1 MSDGWESFAT
11 GFAQGFTNSYS
22 ARIERDQEAKQ
33 DKIRFGA
40 QAWLKEK
47 SVYDANKAADT
58 AIVNQAKAFIRTN
71 NLPETALMN
80 IYDMISSDYTPT
92 MMLDTINAQ
101 GAKFEAPEVVA
112 DAGVSS
118 TAVDQQTDELIGVAA
133 TALDSASPTTV
144 SGISVPDADGVSKPD
159 TSTAPKV
166 DPFARYTKEIQETVG
181 ADPDYF
187 AQVLGGYKAPDRGP
201 RMKFTPGTS
210 TKKSENLSFEK
221 QAVLAA
227 MADPE
232 WDSNNYSGNI
242 TLLANYKAKLSPDS
256 TKERVFE
263 TPKELALFNLMGSDA
278 YTDLEDDPAGQNAL
292 LQSLESSFSNK
303 GTSTTYTAGNYA
315 SDLSKFKLML
325 GSDKPEEVAEA
336 EEWFRTVK
344 PVREEALKSVAALTK
359 DPAEPETFAIMY
371 VAEGGGNM
379 MGTATKGED
388 EDGAYILTDGTEIG
402 KNRISNVTT
411 IDMADA
417 RTKAVQAASTIYGGV
432 SKAQI
437 STSVAAQNLMRLDRM
452 AFDNENVLKTVAG
465 GGSSLVSSFSN
476 EMQGLVSLLGE
487 LQKKDPNQS
496 QTSLLSGINTEVD
509 TMLDGGKI
517 TDEVARAYKEFNAA
531 IVRTIFATGKA
542 LGQSGNG
549 FSNQDYQV
557 ISKSLVNANSYEAFS
572 NNLRRL
578 TNELYGTWDAT
589 AVDARKNALITNVMM
604 MPGGK
609 EIVGNSLMGVQE
621 YYQSDEGS
629 SQINVYEWSQGK
641 AKPRAN
647 GAVIESGTQQDVSAG
662 MPKEFL
668 GKKVIVFIERG
679 ADGKSTG
686 ITRYERY

>member
-1 MSDGWESFAT
+1 MSDAMYGFAT
-11 GFAQGFTNSYS
+11 GFADGFTKSYS
-22 ARIERDQEAKQ
+22 ARLANEAAEKK

-40 QAWLKEK
+40 QAWLNEK
-47 SVYDANKAADT
+47 SAYDATKAADT

-71 NLPETALMN
+71 NLPEASLMN

-101 GAKFEAPEVVA
+101 GAKFEAPEVVT
-112 DAGVSS
+112 DARV
-118 TAVDQQTDELIGVAA
+118 TTTVDQQTDELIDMAS
-133 TALDSASPTTV
+133 TALNSPSSGNMPGV
-144 SGISVPDADGVSKPD
+144 SVVDADGVNGD
-159 TSTAPKV
+159 TSTAPKD
-166 DPFARYTKEIQETVG
+166 DPFAKYAKEIQETVG
-181 ADPDYF
+181 ADSDYF
-187 AQVLGGYKAPDRGP
+187 NQVLGGYTAPDRGP
-201 RMKFTPGTS
+201 RMKFTPGSS
-210 TKKSENLSFEK
+210 TKKTENLSFEK

-232 WDSNNYSGNI
+232 WKTEDYSGNI
-242 TLLANYKAKLSPDS
+242 TLLAKYKAELSPDS
-256 TKERVFE
+256 TKKRVFE

-278 YTDLEDDPAGQNAL
+278 YTALKDDPMGQNAL

-325 GSDKPEEVAEA
+325 GSDKPEEVAAA

-359 DPAEPETFAIMY
+359 DPEEPDTFAIMY
-371 VAEGGGNM
+371 IADGGGTM
-379 MGTATKGED
+379 MGTATKGE
-388 EDGAYILTDGTEIG
+388 GGNYVLTDGTQIG
-402 KNRISNVTT
+402 KNSISNVTT

-465 GGSSLVSSFSN
+465 GGSSLISSFSN
-476 EMQGLVSLLGE
+476 EMQGLVGLLGE
-487 LQKKDPNQS
+487 LQKKDPDQS

-509 TMLDGGKI
+509 SMLDGGKI

-589 AVDARKNALITNVMM
+589 AVDARKNGLIRNVMM

-621 YYQSDEGS
+621 YYQSDDGS

-668 GKKVIVFIERG
+668 GKKVIVFIEKG

-686 ITRYERY
+686 VTRYERY

>member
-1 MSDGWESFAT
+1 MSDAMYGFAT
-11 GFAQGFTNSYS
+11 GFADGFTKSYS
-22 ARIERDQEAKQ
+22 ARLANEAAEKK

-40 QAWLKEK
+40 QAWLNEK
-47 SVYDANKAADT
+47 SAYDATKAADT

-71 NLPETALMN
+71 NLPEASLMN
-80 IYDMISSDYTPT
+80 IYDMISADYTPT

-101 GAKFEAPEVVA
+101 GAKFEAPEVVT
-112 DAGVSS
+112 DARV
-118 TAVDQQTDELIGVAA
+118 TTTVDQQTDELIDTAS
-133 TALDSASPTTV
+133 TALNSPSSGNMPGV
-144 SGISVPDADGVSKPD
+144 SVVDADGVNGD
-159 TSTAPKV
+159 TSTAPKD
-166 DPFARYTKEIQETVG
+166 DPFAKYAKEIQETVG
-181 ADPDYF
+181 ADSDYF
-187 AQVLGGYKAPDRGP
+187 NQVLGGYTAPDRGP
-201 RMKFTPGTS
+201 RMKFTPGSS
-210 TKKSENLSFEK
+210 TKKTENLSFEK

-232 WDSNNYSGNI
+232 WKTEDYSGNI
-242 TLLANYKAKLSPDS
+242 TLLAKYKAELSPDS
-256 TKERVFE
+256 TKKRVFE

-278 YTDLEDDPAGQNAL
+278 YTALKDDPMGQNAL

-325 GSDKPEEVAEA
+325 GSDKPEEVAAA

-359 DPAEPETFAIMY
+359 DPEEPDTFAIMY
-371 VAEGGGNM
+371 IADGGGTM
-379 MGTATKGED
+379 MGTATKGE
-388 EDGAYILTDGTEIG
+388 GGNYVLTDGTQIG
-402 KNRISNVTT
+402 KNSISNVTT

-437 STSVAAQNLMRLDRM
+437 STSVAAQNLMRLYRM

-465 GGSSLVSSFSN
+465 GGSSLISSFSN
-476 EMQGLVSLLGE
+476 EMQGLVGLLGE
-487 LQKKDPNQS
+487 LQKKDPDQS

-509 TMLDGGKI
+509 SMLDGGKI

-589 AVDARKNALITNVMM
+589 AVDARKNGLIRNVMM

-621 YYQSDEGS
+621 YYQSDDGS

-668 GKKVIVFIERG
+668 GKKVIVFIEKG

-686 ITRYERY
+686 VTRYERY

>member
-1 MSDGWESFAT
+1 MSDAMYGFAT
-11 GFAQGFTNSYS
+11 GFADGFTKSYS
-22 ARIERDQEAKQ
+22 ARLANEAAEKK

-40 QAWLKEK
+40 QAWLNEK
-47 SVYDANKAADT
+47 SAYDATKAADT

-71 NLPETALMN
+71 NLPEASLMN
-80 IYDMISSDYTPT
+80 IYDMISADYTPT

-101 GAKFEAPEVVA
+101 GAKFEAPEVVT
-112 DAGVSS
+112 DARV
-118 TAVDQQTDELIGVAA
+118 TTTVDQQTDELIDTAS
-133 TALDSASPTTV
+133 TALNSPSSGNMPGV
-144 SGISVPDADGVSKPD
+144 SVVDADGVNGD
-159 TSTAPKV
+159 TSTAPK
-166 DPFARYTKEIQETVG
+166 DNPFAKYAKEIQETVG
-181 ADPDYF
+181 ADSDYF
-187 AQVLGGYKAPDRGP
+187 NQVLGGYTAPDRGP
-201 RMKFTPGTS
+201 RMKFTPGSS
-210 TKKSENLSFEK
+210 TKKTENLSFEK

-232 WDSNNYSGNI
+232 WKTEDYSGNI
-242 TLLANYKAKLSPDS
+242 TLLAKYKAELSPDS
-256 TKERVFE
+256 TKKRVFE

-278 YTDLEDDPAGQNAL
+278 YTALKDDPMGQNAL

-325 GSDKPEEVAEA
+325 GSDKPEEVAAA

-359 DPAEPETFAIMY
+359 DPEEPDTFAIMY
-371 VAEGGGNM
+371 IADGGGTM
-379 MGTATKGED
+379 MGTATKGE
-388 EDGAYILTDGTEIG
+388 GGNYVLTDGTQIG
-402 KNRISNVTT
+402 KNSISNVTT

-465 GGSSLVSSFSN
+465 GGSSLISSFSN
-476 EMQGLVSLLGE
+476 EMQGLVGLLGE
-487 LQKKDPNQS
+487 LQKKDPDQS

-509 TMLDGGKI
+509 SMLDGGKI

-589 AVDARKNALITNVMM
+589 AVDARKNGLIRNVMM

-621 YYQSDEGS
+621 YYQSDDGS

-647 GAVIESGTQQDVSAG
+647 GAVIESGTQQDVIAG

-668 GKKVIVFIERG
+668 GKKVIVFIEKG

-686 ITRYERY
+686 VTRYERY

>member
-1 MSDGWESFAT
+1 MSDAMYGFAT
-11 GFAQGFTNSYS
+11 GFADGFTKSYS
-22 ARIERDQEAKQ
+22 ARLANEAAEKK

-40 QAWLKEK
+40 QAWLNEK
-47 SVYDANKAADT
+47 SAYDATKAADT

-71 NLPETALMN
+71 NLPEASLMN
-80 IYDMISSDYTPT
+80 IYDMISADYTPT

-101 GAKFEAPEVVA
+101 GAKFEAPEVVT
-112 DAGVSS
+112 DARV
-118 TAVDQQTDELIGVAA
+118 TTTVDQQTDELIDTAS
-133 TALDSASPTTV
+133 TALNSPSSGNMPGV
-144 SGISVPDADGVSKPD
+144 SVVDADGVNGD
-159 TSTAPKV
+159 TSTAPKD
-166 DPFARYTKEIQETVG
+166 DPFAKYAKEIQETVG
-181 ADPDYF
+181 ADSDYF
-187 AQVLGGYKAPDRGP
+187 NQVLGGYTAPDRGP
-201 RMKFTPGTS
+201 RMKFTPGSS
-210 TKKSENLSFEK
+210 TKKTENLSFEK

-232 WDSNNYSGNI
+232 WKTEDYSGNI
-242 TLLANYKAKLSPDS
+242 TLLAKYKAELSPDS
-256 TKERVFE
+256 TKKRVFE

-278 YTDLEDDPAGQNAL
+278 YTALKDDPMGQNAL

-325 GSDKPEEVAEA
+325 GSDKPEEVAAA

-359 DPAEPETFAIMY
+359 DPEEPDTFAIMY
-371 VAEGGGNM
+371 IADGGGTM
-379 MGTATKGED
+379 MGTATKGE
-388 EDGAYILTDGTEIG
+388 GGNYVLTDGTQIG
-402 KNRISNVTT
+402 KNSISNVTT

-465 GGSSLVSSFSN
+465 GGSSLISSFSN
-476 EMQGLVSLLGE
+476 EMQGLVGLLGE
-487 LQKKDPNQS
+487 LQKKDPDQS

-509 TMLDGGKI
+509 SMLDGGKI

-589 AVDARKNALITNVMM
+589 AVDARKNGLIRNVMM

-621 YYQSDEGS
+621 YYQSDDGS

-668 GKKVIVFIERG
+668 GKKVIVFIEKG

-686 ITRYERY
+686 VTRYERY

>member
-1 MSDGWESFAT
+1 MAS
-11 GFAQGFTNSYS
+11 
-22 ARIERDQEAKQ
+22 
-33 DKIRFGA
+33 
-40 QAWLKEK
+40 
-47 SVYDANKAADT
+47 
-58 AIVNQAKAFIRTN
+58 
-71 NLPETALMN
+71 TALN
-80 IYDMISSDYTPT
+80 SPSSGNMP
-92 MMLDTINAQ
+92 
-101 GAKFEAPEVVA
+101 
-112 DAGVSS
+112 GVS
-118 TAVDQQTDELIGVAA
+118 VV
-133 TALDSASPTTV
+133 
-144 SGISVPDADGVSKPD
+144 DADGVNGD
-159 TSTAPKV
+159 TSTAPKD
-166 DPFARYTKEIQETVG
+166 DPFAKYAKEIQETVG
-181 ADPDYF
+181 ADSDYF
-187 AQVLGGYKAPDRGP
+187 NQVLGGYTAPDRGP
-201 RMKFTPGTS
+201 RMKFTPGSS
-210 TKKSENLSFEK
+210 TKKTENLSFEK

-232 WDSNNYSGNI
+232 WKTEDYSGNI
-242 TLLANYKAKLSPDS
+242 TLLAKYKAELSPDS
-256 TKERVFE
+256 TKKRVFE

-278 YTDLEDDPAGQNAL
+278 YTALKDDPMGQNAL

-325 GSDKPEEVAEA
+325 GSDKPEEVAAA

-359 DPAEPETFAIMY
+359 DPEEPDTFAIMY
-371 VAEGGGNM
+371 IADGGGTM
-379 MGTATKGED
+379 MGTATKGE
-388 EDGAYILTDGTEIG
+388 GGNYVLTDGTQIG
-402 KNRISNVTT
+402 KNSISNVTT

-465 GGSSLVSSFSN
+465 GGSSLISSFSN
-476 EMQGLVSLLGE
+476 EMQGLVGLLGE
-487 LQKKDPNQS
+487 LQKKDPDQS

-509 TMLDGGKI
+509 SMLDGGKI

-589 AVDARKNALITNVMM
+589 AVDARKNGLIRNVMM

-621 YYQSDEGS
+621 YYQSDDGS

-647 GAVIESGTQQDVSAG
+647 GAVIESGTQQDVIAG

-668 GKKVIVFIERG
+668 GKKVIVFIEKG

-686 ITRYERY
+686 VTRYERY

>member
-1 MSDGWESFAT
+1 MSDAMYGFAT
-11 GFAQGFTNSYS
+11 GFADGFTKSYS
-22 ARIERDQEAKQ
+22 ARLANEAAEKK

-40 QAWLKEK
+40 QAWLNEK
-47 SVYDANKAADT
+47 SAYDATKAADT

-71 NLPETALMN
+71 NLPEASLMN

-101 GAKFEAPEVVA
+101 GAKFEAPEVVT
-112 DAGVSS
+112 DARV
-118 TAVDQQTDELIGVAA
+118 TTTVDQQTDELIDTAS
-133 TALDSASPTTV
+133 TALNSPSSGNMPGV
-144 SGISVPDADGVSKPD
+144 SVVDADGVNGD
-159 TSTAPKV
+159 TSTAPKD
-166 DPFARYTKEIQETVG
+166 DPFAKYAKEIQETVG
-181 ADPDYF
+181 ADSDYF
-187 AQVLGGYKAPDRGP
+187 NQVLGGYTAPDRGP
-201 RMKFTPGTS
+201 RMKFTPGSS
-210 TKKSENLSFEK
+210 TKKTENLSFEK

-232 WDSNNYSGNI
+232 WKTEDYSGNI
-242 TLLANYKAKLSPDS
+242 TLLAKYKAELSPDS
-256 TKERVFE
+256 TKKRVFE

-278 YTDLEDDPAGQNAL
+278 YTALKDDPMGQNAL

-325 GSDKPEEVAEA
+325 GSDKPEEVAAA

-359 DPAEPETFAIMY
+359 DPEEPDTFAIMY
-371 VAEGGGNM
+371 IADGGGTM
-379 MGTATKGED
+379 MGTATKGE
-388 EDGAYILTDGTEIG
+388 GGNYVLTDGTQIG
-402 KNRISNVTT
+402 KNSISNVTT

-465 GGSSLVSSFSN
+465 GGSSLISSFSN
-476 EMQGLVSLLGE
+476 EMQGLVGLLGE
-487 LQKKDPNQS
+487 LQKKDPDQS

-509 TMLDGGKI
+509 SMLDGGKI

-589 AVDARKNALITNVMM
+589 AVDARKNGLIRNVMM

-621 YYQSDEGS
+621 YYQSDDGS

-668 GKKVIVFIERG
+668 GKKVIVFIEKG

-686 ITRYERY
+686 VTRYERY

>member
-1 MSDGWESFAT
+1 MSDAMYGFAT
-11 GFAQGFTNSYS
+11 GFADGFTKSYS
-22 ARIERDQEAKQ
+22 ARLANEAAEKK

-40 QAWLKEK
+40 QAWLNEK
-47 SVYDANKAADT
+47 SAYDATKAADT

-71 NLPETALMN
+71 NLPEASLMN
-80 IYDMISSDYTPT
+80 IYDMISADYTPT

-101 GAKFEAPEVVA
+101 GAKFEAPEVVT
-112 DAGVSS
+112 DARV
-118 TAVDQQTDELIGVAA
+118 TTTVDQQTDELIDMAS
-133 TALDSASPTTV
+133 TALNSPSSGNMPGV
-144 SGISVPDADGVSKPD
+144 SVVDADGVNGD
-159 TSTAPKV
+159 TSTAPK
-166 DPFARYTKEIQETVG
+166 DNPFAKYAKEIQETVG
-181 ADPDYF
+181 ADSDYF
-187 AQVLGGYKAPDRGP
+187 NQVLGGYTAPDRGP
-201 RMKFTPGTS
+201 RMKFTPGSS
-210 TKKSENLSFEK
+210 TKKTENLSFEK

-232 WDSNNYSGNI
+232 WKTEDYSGNI
-242 TLLANYKAKLSPDS
+242 TLLAKYKAELSPDS
-256 TKERVFE
+256 TKKRVFE

-278 YTDLEDDPAGQNAL
+278 YTALKDDPMGQNAL

-325 GSDKPEEVAEA
+325 GSDKPEEVAAA

-359 DPAEPETFAIMY
+359 DPEEPDTFAIMY
-371 VAEGGGNM
+371 IADGGGTM
-379 MGTATKGED
+379 MGTATKGE
-388 EDGAYILTDGTEIG
+388 GGNYVLTDGTQIG
-402 KNRISNVTT
+402 KNSISNVTT

-465 GGSSLVSSFSN
+465 GGSSLISSFSN
-476 EMQGLVSLLGE
+476 EMQGLVGLLGE
-487 LQKKDPNQS
+487 LQKKDPDQS

-509 TMLDGGKI
+509 SMLDGGKI

-589 AVDARKNALITNVMM
+589 AVDARKNGLIRNVMM

-621 YYQSDEGS
+621 YYQSDDGS

-668 GKKVIVFIERG
+668 GKKVIVFIEKG

-686 ITRYERY
+686 VTRYERY

>member
-1 MSDGWESFAT
+1 MSDAMYGFAT
-11 GFAQGFTNSYS
+11 GFADGFTKSYS
-22 ARIERDQEAKQ
+22 ARLANEAAEKK

-40 QAWLKEK
+40 QAFLNEK
-47 SVYDANKAADT
+47 SAYDATKAADT

-71 NLPETALMN
+71 NLPEASLMN
-80 IYDMISSDYTPT
+80 IYDMISADYTPT

-101 GAKFEAPEVVA
+101 GAKFEAPEVVT
-112 DAGVSS
+112 DARV
-118 TAVDQQTDELIGVAA
+118 TTTVDQQTDELIDTAS
-133 TALDSASPTTV
+133 TALNSPSSGNMPGV
-144 SGISVPDADGVSKPD
+144 SVVDADGVNGD
-159 TSTAPKV
+159 TSTAPKD
-166 DPFARYTKEIQETVG
+166 DPFAKYAKEIQETVG
-181 ADPDYF
+181 ADSDYF
-187 AQVLGGYKAPDRGP
+187 NQVLGGYTAPDRGP
-201 RMKFTPGTS
+201 RMKFTPGSS
-210 TKKSENLSFEK
+210 TKKTENLSFEK

-232 WDSNNYSGNI
+232 WKTEDYSGNI
-242 TLLANYKAKLSPDS
+242 TLLAKYKAELSPDS
-256 TKERVFE
+256 TKKRVFE

-278 YTDLEDDPAGQNAL
+278 YTALKDDPMGQNAL

-325 GSDKPEEVAEA
+325 GSDKPEEVAAA

-359 DPAEPETFAIMY
+359 DPEEPDTFAIMY
-371 VAEGGGNM
+371 IADGGGTM
-379 MGTATKGED
+379 MGTATKGE
-388 EDGAYILTDGTEIG
+388 GGNYVLTDGTQIG
-402 KNRISNVTT
+402 KNSISNVTT

-465 GGSSLVSSFSN
+465 GGSSLISSFSN
-476 EMQGLVSLLGE
+476 EMQGLVGLLGE
-487 LQKKDPNQS
+487 LQKKDPDQS

-509 TMLDGGKI
+509 SMLDGGKI

-589 AVDARKNALITNVMM
+589 AVDARKNGLIRNVMM

-621 YYQSDEGS
+621 YYQSDDGS

-668 GKKVIVFIERG
+668 GKKVIVFIEKG

-686 ITRYERY
+686 VTRYERY

>member
-1 MSDGWESFAT
+1 MSDAMYGFAT
-11 GFAQGFTNSYS
+11 GFADGFTKSYS
-22 ARIERDQEAKQ
+22 ARLANEAAEKK

-40 QAWLKEK
+40 QAWLNEK
-47 SVYDANKAADT
+47 SAYDATKAADT

-71 NLPETALMN
+71 NLPEASLMN
-80 IYDMISSDYTPT
+80 IYDMISADYTPT

-101 GAKFEAPEVVA
+101 GAKFEAPEVVT
-112 DAGVSS
+112 DARV
-118 TAVDQQTDELIGVAA
+118 TTTVDQQTDELIDMAS
-133 TALDSASPTTV
+133 TALNSPSSGNMPGV
-144 SGISVPDADGVSKPD
+144 SVVDADGVNGD
-159 TSTAPKV
+159 TSTAPKD
-166 DPFARYTKEIQETVG
+166 DPFAKYAKEIQETVG
-181 ADPDYF
+181 ADSDYF
-187 AQVLGGYKAPDRGP
+187 NQVLGGYTAPDRGP
-201 RMKFTPGTS
+201 RMKFTPGSS
-210 TKKSENLSFEK
+210 TKKTENLSFEK

-232 WDSNNYSGNI
+232 WKTEDYSGNI
-242 TLLANYKAKLSPDS
+242 TLLAKYKAELSPDS
-256 TKERVFE
+256 TKKRVFE

-278 YTDLEDDPAGQNAL
+278 YTALKDDPMGQNAL

-325 GSDKPEEVAEA
+325 GSDKPEEVAAA

-359 DPAEPETFAIMY
+359 DPEEPDTFAIMY
-371 VAEGGGNM
+371 IADGGGTM
-379 MGTATKGED
+379 MGTATKGE
-388 EDGAYILTDGTEIG
+388 GGNYVLTDGTQIG
-402 KNRISNVTT
+402 KNSISNVTT

-465 GGSSLVSSFSN
+465 GGSSLISSFSN
-476 EMQGLVSLLGE
+476 EMQGLVGLLGE
-487 LQKKDPNQS
+487 LQKKDPDQS

-509 TMLDGGKI
+509 SMLDGGKI

-589 AVDARKNALITNVMM
+589 AVDARKNGLIRNVMM

-621 YYQSDEGS
+621 YYQSDDGS

-647 GAVIESGTQQDVSAG
+647 GAVIESGTQQDVIAG

-668 GKKVIVFIERG
+668 GKKVIVFIEKG

-686 ITRYERY
+686 VTRYERY

>member
-1 MSDGWESFAT
+1 MSDAMYGFAT
-11 GFAQGFTNSYS
+11 GFADGFTKSYS
-22 ARIERDQEAKQ
+22 ARLANEAAEKK

-40 QAWLKEK
+40 QAWLNEK
-47 SVYDANKAADT
+47 SAYDATKAADT

-71 NLPETALMN
+71 NLPEASLMN

-101 GAKFEAPEVVA
+101 GAKFEAPEVVT
-112 DAGVSS
+112 DARV
-118 TAVDQQTDELIGVAA
+118 TTTVDQQTDELIDTAS
-133 TALDSASPTTV
+133 TALNSPSSGNMPGV
-144 SGISVPDADGVSKPD
+144 SVVDADGVNGD
-159 TSTAPKV
+159 TSTAPKD
-166 DPFARYTKEIQETVG
+166 DPFAKYAKEIQETVG
-181 ADPDYF
+181 ADSDYF
-187 AQVLGGYKAPDRGP
+187 NQVLGGYTAPDRGP
-201 RMKFTPGTS
+201 RMKFTPGSS
-210 TKKSENLSFEK
+210 TKKTENLSFEK

-227 MADPE
+227 MADSE
-232 WDSNNYSGNI
+232 WDSENYSGNI
-242 TLLANYKAKLSPDS
+242 TLLANYKEKLSPDS
-256 TKERVFE
+256 TKKRVFE
-263 TPKELALFNLMGSDA
+263 TPKELALFNLMNSPEYLA
-278 YTDLEDDPAGQNAL
+278 LADDPAGQNAL

-359 DPAEPETFAIMY
+359 DPEEPETFAIMY
-371 VAEGGGNM
+371 IADGGGNM
-379 MGTATKGED
+379 MGTATKGE
-388 EDGAYILTDGTEIG
+388 GGNYVLTDGTQIG
-402 KNRISNVTT
+402 KNSISNVTT

-417 RTKAVQAASTIYGGV
+417 RTKAVQAASTIYSGV

-452 AFDNENVLKTVAG
+452 AFDNKNVLKTVAG
-465 GGSSLVSSFSN
+465 GGSSLISSFSN
-476 EMQGLVSLLGE
+476 EMQGLVGLLGE
-487 LQKKDPNQS
+487 LQKKDPDQS
-496 QTSLLSGINTEVD
+496 KTSLLSGINTEVD
-509 TMLDGGKI
+509 SMLDGGKI
-517 TDEVARAYKEFNAA
+517 TDKVARAYKEFNAA

-589 AVDARKNALITNVMM
+589 AVDARKNGLIRNVMM

-621 YYQSDEGS
+621 YYQSDDGS

-647 GAVIESGTQQDVSAG
+647 GGLIESGTQQDVIAG

-686 ITRYERY
+686 VTRYERY

>member
-47 SVYDANKAADT
+47 SVYDATKAADT

-71 NLPETALMN
+71 NLPEASLMN

-101 GAKFEAPEVVA
+101 GAKFEAPEVVT
-112 DAGVSS
+112 DARV
-118 TAVDQQTDELIGVAA
+118 TTTVDQQTDELIDMAS
-133 TALDSASPTTV
+133 TALNSPSSGNMPGV
-144 SGISVPDADGVSKPD
+144 SVVDADGVNGD
-159 TSTAPKV
+159 TSTAPKD
-166 DPFARYTKEIQETVG
+166 DPFAKYAKEIQETVG
-181 ADPDYF
+181 ADSDYF
-187 AQVLGGYKAPDRGP
+187 NQVLGGYTAPDRGP
-201 RMKFTPGTS
+201 RMKFTPGSS
-210 TKKSENLSFEK
+210 TKKTENLSFEK

-232 WDSNNYSGNI
+232 WKTEDYSGNI
-242 TLLANYKAKLSPDS
+242 TLLAKYKAELSPDS
-256 TKERVFE
+256 TKKRVFE

-278 YTDLEDDPAGQNAL
+278 YTALKDDPMGQNAL

-325 GSDKPEEVAEA
+325 GSDKPEEVAAA

-359 DPAEPETFAIMY
+359 DPEEPDTFAIMY
-371 VAEGGGNM
+371 IADGGGTM
-379 MGTATKGED
+379 MGTATKGE
-388 EDGAYILTDGTEIG
+388 GGNYVLTDGTQIG
-402 KNRISNVTT
+402 KNSISNVTT

-465 GGSSLVSSFSN
+465 GGSSLISSFSN
-476 EMQGLVSLLGE
+476 EMQGLVGLLGE
-487 LQKKDPNQS
+487 LQKKDPDQS

-509 TMLDGGKI
+509 SMLDGGKI

-589 AVDARKNALITNVMM
+589 AVDARKNGLIRNVMM

-621 YYQSDEGS
+621 YYQSDDGS

-668 GKKVIVFIERG
+668 GKKVIVFIEKG

-686 ITRYERY
+686 VTRYERY

>member
-1 MSDGWESFAT
+1 MSDAMYGFAT
-11 GFAQGFTNSYS
+11 GFADGFTKSYS
-22 ARIERDQEAKQ
+22 ARLANEAAEKK

-40 QAWLKEK
+40 QAWLNEK
-47 SVYDANKAADT
+47 SAYDATKAADT

-71 NLPETALMN
+71 NLPEASLMN

-112 DAGVSS
+112 DARV
-118 TAVDQQTDELIGVAA
+118 TTTVDQQTDELIDTAS
-133 TALDSASPTTV
+133 TALNSPSSGNMPGV
-144 SGISVPDADGVSKPD
+144 SVVDADGVNGD
-159 TSTAPKV
+159 TSTAPKD
-166 DPFARYTKEIQETVG
+166 DPFAKYAKEIQETVG
-181 ADPDYF
+181 ADSDYF
-187 AQVLGGYKAPDRGP
+187 NQVLGGYTAPDRGP
-201 RMKFTPGTS
+201 RMKFTPGSS
-210 TKKSENLSFEK
+210 TKKTENLSFEK
-221 QAVLAA
+221 QAVL
-227 MADPE
+227 MAQA
-232 WDSNNYSGNI
+232 DSRWNTGDYSANI
-242 TLLANYKAKLSPDS
+242 SLLVEYKEKLSPDS
-256 TKERVFE
+256 TKKRVFE

-278 YTDLEDDPAGQNAL
+278 YTALEDDPAGQNAL

-303 GTSTTYTAGNYA
+303 GASTTYTAGNYA

-359 DPAEPETFAIMY
+359 DPEEPETFAIMY
-371 VAEGGGNM
+371 IADGGGNM
-379 MGTATKGED
+379 MGTATKGE
-388 EDGAYILTDGTEIG
+388 GGNYVLTDGTQIG
-402 KNRISNVTT
+402 KNSISNVTT

-465 GGSSLVSSFSN
+465 GGSSLISSFSN
-476 EMQGLVSLLGE
+476 EMQGLVGLLGE

-509 TMLDGGKI
+509 SMLDGGKI

-589 AVDARKNALITNVMM
+589 AVDARKNGLIRNVMM

-621 YYQSDEGS
+621 YYQSDDGS

>member
-1 MSDGWESFAT
+1 MSDAMYGFAT
-11 GFAQGFTNSYS
+11 GFADGFTKSYS
-22 ARIERDQEAKQ
+22 ARLANEAAEKK

-40 QAWLKEK
+40 QAWLNEK
-47 SVYDANKAADT
+47 SAYDATKAADT

-71 NLPETALMN
+71 NLPEASLMN
-80 IYDMISSDYTPT
+80 IYDMISADYTPT

-101 GAKFEAPEVVA
+101 GAKFEAPEVVT
-112 DAGVSS
+112 DARV
-118 TAVDQQTDELIGVAA
+118 TTTVDQQTDELIDTAS
-133 TALDSASPTTV
+133 TALNSPSSGNMPGV
-144 SGISVPDADGVSKPD
+144 SVVDADGVNGD
-159 TSTAPKV
+159 TSTAPKD
-166 DPFARYTKEIQETVG
+166 DPFAKYAKEIQETVG
-181 ADPDYF
+181 ADSDYF
-187 AQVLGGYKAPDRGP
+187 NQVLGGYTAPDRGP
-201 RMKFTPGTS
+201 RMKFTPGSS
-210 TKKSENLSFEK
+210 TKKTENLSFEK

-232 WDSNNYSGNI
+232 WKTEDYSGNI
-242 TLLANYKAKLSPDS
+242 TLLAKYKAELSPDS
-256 TKERVFE
+256 TKKRVFE

-278 YTDLEDDPAGQNAL
+278 YTALKDDPMGQNAL

-325 GSDKPEEVAEA
+325 GSDKPEEVAAA

-359 DPAEPETFAIMY
+359 DPEEPDTFAIMY
-371 VAEGGGNM
+371 IADGGGTM
-379 MGTATKGED
+379 MGTATKGE
-388 EDGAYILTDGTEIG
+388 GGNYVLTDGTQIG
-402 KNRISNVTT
+402 KNSISNVTT

-465 GGSSLVSSFSN
+465 GGSSLISSFSN
-476 EMQGLVSLLGE
+476 EMQGLVGLLGE
-487 LQKKDPNQS
+487 LQKKDPDQS

-509 TMLDGGKI
+509 SMLDGGKI

-589 AVDARKNALITNVMM
+589 AVDARKNGLIRNVMM

-621 YYQSDEGS
+621 YYQSDDGS

-647 GAVIESGTQQDVSAG
+647 GAVIESGTQQDVIAG

-668 GKKVIVFIERG
+668 GKKVIVFIEKG

-686 ITRYERY
+686 VTRYERY

>member
-1 MSDGWESFAT
+1 MSDAMYGFAT
-11 GFAQGFTNSYS
+11 GFADGFTKSYS
-22 ARIERDQEAKQ
+22 ARLANEAAEKK

-40 QAWLKEK
+40 QAWLNEK
-47 SVYDANKAADT
+47 SAYDATKAADT

-71 NLPETALMN
+71 NLPEASLMN
-80 IYDMISSDYTPT
+80 IYDMISADYTPT

-101 GAKFEAPEVVA
+101 GAKFEAPEVVT
-112 DAGVSS
+112 DARV
-118 TAVDQQTDELIGVAA
+118 TTTVDQQTDELIDMAS
-133 TALDSASPTTV
+133 TALNSPSSGNMPGV
-144 SGISVPDADGVSKPD
+144 SVVDADGVNGD
-159 TSTAPKV
+159 TSTAPKD
-166 DPFARYTKEIQETVG
+166 DPFAKYAKEIQETVG
-181 ADPDYF
+181 ADSDYF
-187 AQVLGGYKAPDRGP
+187 NQVLGGYTAPDRGP
-201 RMKFTPGTS
+201 RMKFTPGSS
-210 TKKSENLSFEK
+210 TKKTENLSFEK

-232 WDSNNYSGNI
+232 WKTEDYSGNI
-242 TLLANYKAKLSPDS
+242 TLLAKYKAELSPDS
-256 TKERVFE
+256 TKKRVFE

-278 YTDLEDDPAGQNAL
+278 YTALKDDPMGQNAL

-325 GSDKPEEVAEA
+325 GSDKPEEVAAA

-359 DPAEPETFAIMY
+359 DPEEPDTFAIMY
-371 VAEGGGNM
+371 IADGGGTM
-379 MGTATKGED
+379 MGTATKGE
-388 EDGAYILTDGTEIG
+388 GGNYVLTDGTQIG
-402 KNRISNVTT
+402 KNSISNVTT

-465 GGSSLVSSFSN
+465 GGSSLISSFSN
-476 EMQGLVSLLGE
+476 EMQGLVGLLGE
-487 LQKKDPNQS
+487 LQKKDPDQS

-509 TMLDGGKI
+509 SMLDGGKI

-589 AVDARKNALITNVMM
+589 AVDARKNGLIRNVMM

-621 YYQSDEGS
+621 YYQSDDGS

-668 GKKVIVFIERG
+668 GKKVIVFIEKG

-686 ITRYERY
+686 VTRYERY

>member
-1 MSDGWESFAT
+1 MSDAMYGFAT
-11 GFAQGFTNSYS
+11 GFADGFTKSYS
-22 ARIERDQEAKQ
+22 ARLANEAAEKK

-40 QAWLKEK
+40 QAWLNEK
-47 SVYDANKAADT
+47 SAYDATKAADT

-71 NLPETALMN
+71 NLPEASLMN

-112 DAGVSS
+112 DARV
-118 TAVDQQTDELIGVAA
+118 TTTVDQQTDELIDTAS
-133 TALDSASPTTV
+133 TALNSPSSGNMPGV
-144 SGISVPDADGVSKPD
+144 SVVDADGVNGD
-159 TSTAPKV
+159 TSTAPKD
-166 DPFARYTKEIQETVG
+166 DPFAKYAKEIQETVG
-181 ADPDYF
+181 ADSDYF
-187 AQVLGGYKAPDRGP
+187 NQVLGGYTAPDRGP
-201 RMKFTPGTS
+201 RMKFTPGSS
-210 TKKSENLSFEK
+210 TKKTENLSFEK
-221 QAVLAA
+221 QAVL
-227 MADPE
+227 MAQA
-232 WDSNNYSGNI
+232 DSRWNTGDYSANI
-242 TLLANYKAKLSPDS
+242 SLLVEYKEKLSPDS
-256 TKERVFE
+256 TKKRVFE

-278 YTDLEDDPAGQNAL
+278 YTALEDDPAGQNAL

-303 GTSTTYTAGNYA
+303 GASTTYTAGNYA

-359 DPAEPETFAIMY
+359 DPEEPETFAIMY
-371 VAEGGGNM
+371 IADGGGNM
-379 MGTATKGED
+379 MGTATKGE
-388 EDGAYILTDGTEIG
+388 GGNYVLTDGTQIG
-402 KNRISNVTT
+402 KNSISNVTT

-465 GGSSLVSSFSN
+465 GGSSLISSFSN
-476 EMQGLVSLLGE
+476 EMQGLVGLLGE

-509 TMLDGGKI
+509 SMLDGGKI

-589 AVDARKNALITNVMM
+589 AVDARKNGLIRNVMM

-621 YYQSDEGS
+621 YYQSDDGS

-668 GKKVIVFIERG
+668 GKKVIVFIEKG

-686 ITRYERY
+686 VTRYERY

>member
-1 MSDGWESFAT
+1 MSDAMYGFAT
-11 GFAQGFTNSYS
+11 GFADGFTKSYS
-22 ARIERDQEAKQ
+22 ARLANEAAEKK

-40 QAWLKEK
+40 QAWLNEK
-47 SVYDANKAADT
+47 SAYDATKAADT

-71 NLPETALMN
+71 NLPEASLMN

-101 GAKFEAPEVVA
+101 GAKFEAPEVVT
-112 DAGVSS
+112 DARV
-118 TAVDQQTDELIGVAA
+118 TTTVDQQTDELIDTAS
-133 TALDSASPTTV
+133 TALNSPSSGNMPGV
-144 SGISVPDADGVSKPD
+144 SVVDADGVNGD
-159 TSTAPKV
+159 TSTAPKD
-166 DPFARYTKEIQETVG
+166 DPFAKYAKEIQETVG
-181 ADPDYF
+181 ADSDYF
-187 AQVLGGYKAPDRGP
+187 NQVLGGYTAPDRGP
-201 RMKFTPGTS
+201 RMKFTPGSS
-210 TKKSENLSFEK
+210 TKKTENLSFEK

-232 WDSNNYSGNI
+232 WKTEDYSGNI
-242 TLLANYKAKLSPDS
+242 TLLAKYKAELSPDS
-256 TKERVFE
+256 TKKRVFE

-278 YTDLEDDPAGQNAL
+278 YTALKDDPMGQNAL

-325 GSDKPEEVAEA
+325 GSDKPEEVAAA

-359 DPAEPETFAIMY
+359 DPEEPDTFAIMY
-371 VAEGGGNM
+371 IADGGGTM
-379 MGTATKGED
+379 MGTATKGE
-388 EDGAYILTDGTEIG
+388 GGNYVLTDGTQIG
-402 KNRISNVTT
+402 KNSISNVTT

-465 GGSSLVSSFSN
+465 GGSSLISSFSN
-476 EMQGLVSLLGE
+476 EMQGLVGLLGE
-487 LQKKDPNQS
+487 LQKKDPDQS

-509 TMLDGGKI
+509 SMLDGGKI

-589 AVDARKNALITNVMM
+589 AVDARKNGLIRNVMM

-621 YYQSDEGS
+621 YYQSDDGS

-647 GAVIESGTQQDVSAG
+647 GAVIESGTQQDVIAG

-668 GKKVIVFIERG
+668 GKKVIVFIEKG

-686 ITRYERY
+686 VTRYERY